1 MTPSPDPSELE
12 IFIPYW
18 GDPALLYATVESVRA
33 QDDPRWT
40 VTVVDDA
47 YPDPSVAEHFAA
59 EHDPRIRYQRNERNL
74 GIAAN
79 FQHCLELAGG
89 EAMMF
94 LGSDDLME
102 PEFVSRTRAL
112 LAEFPQADVF
122 QPGVRVIDAD
132 GSAVSPLGDR
142 VKRWLTPSAQEPV
155 VLEGEELAATLL
167 RGNWLYW
174 PSLVFRTARVKQH
187 AFRQDLPI
195 ILDLALVID
204 LVADGAALVLDPAVT
219 FTYRRH
225 ASSLSAASLRDGS
238 RFAQDRRY
246 FADAAAQMQRV
257 GWPRA
262 RRAAQRRWTSRLH
275 ALTLLPEAVRLRDV
289 GAVRHVMRHTAA
301 R

>member
-1 MTPSPDPSELE
+1 MSASLEPSDLE

-18 GDPALLYATVESVRA
+18 GDPDLLYATVESVRA

-40 VTVVDDA
+40 VTVVDDG
-47 YPDPSVAEHFAA
+47 YPDRTVAEHFAA
-59 EHDPRIRYQRNERNL
+59 EDDPRIRYRRNEENL

-79 FQHCLELAGG
+79 FQRCLELAGG
-89 EAMMF
+89 DAVMF
-94 LGSDDLME
+94 LGSDDLLE
-102 PEFVSRTRAL
+102 PEFVSRSRAL
-112 LAEFPQADVF
+112 LMKFPQADVF

-132 GSAVSPLGDR
+132 GATISPLGDR
-142 VKRWLTPSAQEPV
+142 VKGWLTPSVREPV
-155 VLEGEELAATLL
+155 LLAGEELAASLL

-204 LVADGAALVLDPAVT
+204 LVADGSSLVLDPAVT
-219 FTYRRH
+219 FAYRRH
-225 ASSLSAASLRDGS
+225 ASSLSGAALRDGT

-246 FADAAAQMQRV
+246 FAEAAEQMQRV
-257 GWPRA
+257 GWTRA

-275 ALTLLPEAVRLRDV
+275 ALTFLPEAARLRDA
-289 GAVRHVMRHTAA
+289 AVLRQVMMHAVA